1 MKFTKMQGAGNDFI
15 VINNME
21 EKLPQAQF
29 AALARRLCTRRMSIG
44 ADGMM
49 IVDAPQNGG
58 DYRMYFYNADGS
70 LGEMCG
76 NGARC
81 IARYGYEKG
90 LAGETQRVETTAGL
104 VVGQRRDK
112 RMYTVRLNDIT
123 KFAQDVTAKIDG
135 KAVQCDYL
143 ELGDPGLP
151 HAVVLLDGDCAMTQ
165 EALRELG
172 RKLRA
177 NSAFPKGANVNFC
190 RVIGENEVE
199 ELTYE
204 RGVEDFTLACG
215 TGTMSF
221 LLAERGYEVIGV
233 DFSPE
238 MLAVAAE
245 KSLEGEGEAPI
256 FLCQSMEKL
265 DLYGTV
271 DACVCLLDSVNH
283 VTEPD
288 RLQQALRRVWLF
300 LEAGGL
306 FIFDVHTP
314 EHLQSLDGG
323 LFLDETDDAYCVWR
337 TEYDP
342 EEAICTYGMDVFQ
355 REGEAWYR
363 STEVHEERAYSIETL
378 TEALRQAGFLDIH
391 TYGDRRL
398 DAPQAG
404 EARVFFTARKPEE
417 AIEHMR

>member
-90 LAGETQRVETTAGL
+90 LAGEMQRVETTAGL

-123 KFAQDVTAKIDG
+123 KFAQDVTAEIDG
-135 KAVQCDYL
+135 KTVQCDYL

-151 HAVVLLDGDCAMTQ
+151 HAVVMLDGDCAMTQ

-215 TGTMSF
+215 TGTGS
-221 LLAERGYEVIGV
+221 V
-233 DFSPE
+233 
-238 MLAVAAE
+238 VAALMCRGLVSGE
-245 KSLEGEGEAPI
+245 NTKVHVPGGELFITLNTDPQTQKITDIYLTGPTNIVAEGE
-256 FLCQSMEKL
+256 
-265 DLYGTV
+265 
-271 DACVCLLDSVNH
+271 VCDEELHVLL
-283 VTEPD
+283 
-288 RLQQALRRVWLF
+288 
-300 LEAGGL
+300 
-306 FIFDVHTP
+306 
-314 EHLQSLDGG
+314 
-323 LFLDETDDAYCVWR
+323 
-337 TEYDP
+337 
-342 EEAICTYGMDVFQ
+342 
-355 REGEAWYR
+355 
-363 STEVHEERAYSIETL
+363 
-378 TEALRQAGFLDIH
+378 
-391 TYGDRRL
+391 
-398 DAPQAG
+398 
-404 EARVFFTARKPEE
+404 
-417 AIEHMR
+417 

>member
-15 VINNME
+15 VINNIE

-215 TGTMSF
+215 TGTGS
-221 LLAERGYEVIGV
+221 V
-233 DFSPE
+233 
-238 MLAVAAE
+238 VAALMRRGLFSGE
-245 KSLEGEGEAPI
+245 NTKVHVPGGELFITLNTDPQTQEITDIYLTGPTNIVAEGE
-256 FLCQSMEKL
+256 
-265 DLYGTV
+265 
-271 DACVCLLDSVNH
+271 VCDEELHVLL
-283 VTEPD
+283 
-288 RLQQALRRVWLF
+288 
-300 LEAGGL
+300 
-306 FIFDVHTP
+306 
-314 EHLQSLDGG
+314 
-323 LFLDETDDAYCVWR
+323 
-337 TEYDP
+337 
-342 EEAICTYGMDVFQ
+342 
-355 REGEAWYR
+355 
-363 STEVHEERAYSIETL
+363 
-378 TEALRQAGFLDIH
+378 
-391 TYGDRRL
+391 
-398 DAPQAG
+398 
-404 EARVFFTARKPEE
+404 
-417 AIEHMR
+417 

>member
-215 TGTMSF
+215 TGTGS
-221 LLAERGYEVIGV
+221 V
-233 DFSPE
+233 
-238 MLAVAAE
+238 VAALMRRGLVSDE
-245 KSLEGEGEAPI
+245 NTRVHVPGGELFITLNTDPQTQEITDIYLTGPTNIVAEGE
-256 FLCQSMEKL
+256 
-265 DLYGTV
+265 
-271 DACVCLLDSVNH
+271 VCDEELHVLL
-283 VTEPD
+283 
-288 RLQQALRRVWLF
+288 
-300 LEAGGL
+300 
-306 FIFDVHTP
+306 
-314 EHLQSLDGG
+314 
-323 LFLDETDDAYCVWR
+323 
-337 TEYDP
+337 
-342 EEAICTYGMDVFQ
+342 
-355 REGEAWYR
+355 
-363 STEVHEERAYSIETL
+363 
-378 TEALRQAGFLDIH
+378 
-391 TYGDRRL
+391 
-398 DAPQAG
+398 
-404 EARVFFTARKPEE
+404 
-417 AIEHMR
+417 

>member
-15 VINNME
+15 VINNIE

-90 LAGETQRVETTAGL
+90 LAGEMQRVETTAGL

-123 KFAQDVTAKIDG
+123 KFAQDVTAEIDG
-135 KAVQCDYL
+135 KTVQCDYL

-215 TGTMSF
+215 TGTGS
-221 LLAERGYEVIGV
+221 V
-233 DFSPE
+233 
-238 MLAVAAE
+238 VAALMCRGLVSGE
-245 KSLEGEGEAPI
+245 NTKVHVPGGELFITLNTDPQTQKITDIYLTGPTNIVAEGE
-256 FLCQSMEKL
+256 
-265 DLYGTV
+265 
-271 DACVCLLDSVNH
+271 VCDEELHVLL
-283 VTEPD
+283 
-288 RLQQALRRVWLF
+288 
-300 LEAGGL
+300 
-306 FIFDVHTP
+306 
-314 EHLQSLDGG
+314 
-323 LFLDETDDAYCVWR
+323 
-337 TEYDP
+337 
-342 EEAICTYGMDVFQ
+342 
-355 REGEAWYR
+355 
-363 STEVHEERAYSIETL
+363 
-378 TEALRQAGFLDIH
+378 
-391 TYGDRRL
+391 
-398 DAPQAG
+398 
-404 EARVFFTARKPEE
+404 
-417 AIEHMR
+417 

>member
-1 MKFTKMQGAGNDFI
+1 MKFTKMQGAGNDFL
-15 VINNME
+15 VINNIE
-21 EKLPQAQF
+21 EKIPQAQF

-123 KFAQDVTAKIDG
+123 KFAQDVIAKIDG
-135 KAVQCDYL
+135 KTVQCDYL

-151 HAVVLLDGDCAMTQ
+151 HAVVLLEGDCAMTQ
-165 EALRELG
+165 ETLRELG

-215 TGTMSF
+215 TGTGS
-221 LLAERGYEVIGV
+221 V
-233 DFSPE
+233 
-238 MLAVAAE
+238 VAALMRRGLVSGE
-245 KSLEGEGEAPI
+245 NTKVHVLGGELFITLNTDPQTQEITDIYLTGPTNIVAEGE
-256 FLCQSMEKL
+256 
-265 DLYGTV
+265 
-271 DACVCLLDSVNH
+271 VCDEELHVLL
-283 VTEPD
+283 
-288 RLQQALRRVWLF
+288 
-300 LEAGGL
+300 
-306 FIFDVHTP
+306 
-314 EHLQSLDGG
+314 
-323 LFLDETDDAYCVWR
+323 
-337 TEYDP
+337 
-342 EEAICTYGMDVFQ
+342 
-355 REGEAWYR
+355 
-363 STEVHEERAYSIETL
+363 
-378 TEALRQAGFLDIH
+378 
-391 TYGDRRL
+391 
-398 DAPQAG
+398 
-404 EARVFFTARKPEE
+404 
-417 AIEHMR
+417 

>member
-90 LAGETQRVETTAGL
+90 LAGEMQRVETTAGL

-123 KFAQDVTAKIDG
+123 KFEQDVTAEIDG
-135 KAVQCDYL
+135 KTVQCDYL

-151 HAVVLLDGDCAMTQ
+151 HAVVMLDGDCAMTQ

-215 TGTMSF
+215 TGTGS
-221 LLAERGYEVIGV
+221 V
-233 DFSPE
+233 
-238 MLAVAAE
+238 VAALMCRGLVSGE
-245 KSLEGEGEAPI
+245 NTKVHVPGGELFITLNTDPQTQKITDIYLTGPTNIVAEGE
-256 FLCQSMEKL
+256 
-265 DLYGTV
+265 
-271 DACVCLLDSVNH
+271 VCDEELNVLL
-283 VTEPD
+283 
-288 RLQQALRRVWLF
+288 
-300 LEAGGL
+300 
-306 FIFDVHTP
+306 
-314 EHLQSLDGG
+314 
-323 LFLDETDDAYCVWR
+323 
-337 TEYDP
+337 
-342 EEAICTYGMDVFQ
+342 
-355 REGEAWYR
+355 
-363 STEVHEERAYSIETL
+363 
-378 TEALRQAGFLDIH
+378 
-391 TYGDRRL
+391 
-398 DAPQAG
+398 
-404 EARVFFTARKPEE
+404 
-417 AIEHMR
+417 